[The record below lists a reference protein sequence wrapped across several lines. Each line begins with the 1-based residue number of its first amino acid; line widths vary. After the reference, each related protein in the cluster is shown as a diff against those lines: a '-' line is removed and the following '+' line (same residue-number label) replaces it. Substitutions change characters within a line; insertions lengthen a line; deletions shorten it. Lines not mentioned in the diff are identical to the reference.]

1 MVSLWLVSLKEKNQN
16 CLYTQNYF
24 LKRGTSLPR
33 SDKGGKKERVWD
45 RGGDARDSTLMTQLH
60 VDPGGVSD
68 WLLRSFEFS
77 RESNN

>member
-1 MVSLWLVSLKEKNQN
+1 MVSFWLVSLKRKKSKLS
-16 CLYTQNYF
+16 LYIPLTNRVRGPKQNYF

-33 SDKGGKKERVWD
+33 SDKGGKKERVRD

-68 WLLRSFEFS
+68 
-77 RESNN
+77 